1 MNSNADSKPIGQ
13 SKFQNQHDIRFLV
26 CVSALA
32 IAATPAIPA
41 IAQEAAGQ
49 ESTVLKPIVVTA
61 RKTEEQSRDVPQ
73 SITVVK
79 PKDIESN
86 ALDAGGAIAAA
97 SPNVVW
103 QNASVGRQFFSI
115 RGISSLGVPNNF
127 SDGTIGFTVDGIPQ
141 SMMSSQNM
149 LFDIDHVEVLRGPQG
164 TLWGTNALGGAINV
178 TTKQPDG
185 EHEAKITTEFGEHGY
200 AMGEATLGGVL
211 IPDTLNGRMA
221 IRFNNYNGDINSL
234 FTDDLGARK
243 IGAFRGGLQF
253 LGLDDTTVTLTGNYL
268 RDDSN
273 APFSLLRGAP
283 GFPISGVLSEPDYVT
298 THADVGLNIKH
309 EFENFSLTSIT
320 GFQNNK
326 IKSRTEGNDI
336 LIPSLFP
343 LVGSDVW
350 HGVDKENIFSQE
362 IRLNSLEGDDIRWV
376 VGASLSYSD
385 LDHSCTAPQCA
396 PFPYSG
402 LVTMDTNLR
411 ALNLGLF
418 GDASVPLGDKWEV
431 SFGGRLSHDD
441 IKVKKTNDLRVASL
455 TGGSDADE
463 TYLTGR
469 AALAYKWNETAQS
482 YVSIARGHGTKI
494 YPLFS
499 YPNNGVVADA
509 YPAAE
514 DWTYE
519 LGTKVALFDDRLELD
534 GSVFYNDVKNGVLS
548 YYDPGLGGFA
558 TTFQSYDTY
567 GLELQARAAIT
578 DELSFNAGV
587 GYTHSRLGSDGASS
601 IFEGNR
607 VPNIPEWSASAG
619 LAYEKDAEV
628 VGLPGSFNAAL
639 DYQFRSSRPADVQ
652 STFDLDAYHIVN
664 ARVGWKNTGGDFEI
678 YGFGRNLFNERYE
691 TFGAAGYFG
700 SQVVSVSQGRVLGV
714 GISKS
719 F

>member
-1 MNSNADSKPIGQ
+1 MNSNSDSNPSGQ
-13 SKFQNQHDIRFLV
+13 DKLYNKHNMKFLV

-32 IAATPAIPA
+32 IVAASAVPA
-41 IAQEAAGQ
+41 IAQEAADQ

-61 RKTEEQSRDVPQ
+61 RKTEEQIRDVPQ

-86 ALDAGGAIAAA
+86 ALDSGGAIAAA

-185 EHEAKITTEFGEHGY
+185 EHEVKITTEYGEHGY
-200 AMGEATLGGVL
+200 AMGEATLGGAL
-211 IPDTLNGRMA
+211 IPDSLNGRMA
-221 IRFNNYNGDINSL
+221 VRFNHYDGDIDSL

-253 LGLDDTTVTLTGNYL
+253 NGLDNTTVTLTGNYL
-268 RDDSN
+268 RDNSN
-273 APFSLLRGAP
+273 TPFSLLRGAP
-283 GFPISGVLSEPDYVT
+283 GFPISGVVTESDYVT
-298 THADVGLNIKH
+298 THADLGLTIKH
-309 EFENFSLTSIT
+309 DFENFSLTSIT

-326 IKSRTEGNDI
+326 ITARTEANDI

-343 LVGSDVW
+343 LVGSNVW
-350 HGVDKENIFSQE
+350 HGIDKEKIFSQE
-362 IRLNSLEGDDIRWV
+362 IRLNSIEGNNIRWV
-376 VGASLSYSD
+376 VGGNLNYSD
-385 LDHSCTAPQCA
+385 LDHSCAAPQCA

-418 GDASVPLGDKWEV
+418 GDASIPLGEKWEV

-441 IKVKKTNDLRVASL
+441 IKLKQTNDLGVPGL
-455 TGGSDADE
+455 TGDSDADG

-469 AALAYKWNETAQS
+469 TALAYKWTDTAQS
-482 YVSIARGHGTKI
+482 YVSIARGHGTRI

-499 YPNNGVVADA
+499 YPNNGIVADA

-514 DWTYE
+514 NWTYE
-519 LGTKVALFDDRLELD
+519 LGTKVTLFDDRLELD

-558 TTFQSYDTY
+558 TTFQSYETS
-567 GLELQARAAIT
+567 GFELQARAAIT

-587 GYTHSRLGSDGASS
+587 GYTHTRLGSDGASS
-601 IFEGNR
+601 IFKGNR
-607 VPNIPEWSASAG
+607 VPNIPEWSVSAG
-619 LAYEKDAEV
+619 LAYETDAEV
-628 VGLPGSFNAAL
+628 VSLPGSFNAAV
-639 DYQFRSSRPADVQ
+639 DYQYRSSRPADVQ
-652 STFDLDAYHIVN
+652 STFNLDAYSIVN
-664 ARVGWKNTGGDFEI
+664 ARIGWKNTGGDFEI
-678 YGFGRNLFNERYE
+678 YGFGRNLFDERYE
-691 TFGAAGYFG
+691 MFGAAGYFG
-700 SQVVSVSQGRVLGV
+700 SEVVSVSQGRVLGV

>member
-1 MNSNADSKPIGQ
+1 MSSSNPDSQQIGQ
-13 SKFQNQHDIRFLV
+13 NRLQIYHKMKCLAR
-26 CVSALA
+26 VSLLA
-32 IAATPAIPA
+32 IVATSAVRA
-41 IAQEAAGQ
+41 NVQEAI
-49 ESTVLKPIVVTA
+49 VLEPIVITA
-61 RKTEEQSRDVPQ
+61 RKTEEQIRQVPQ
-73 SITVVK
+73 SITVVRQQ
-79 PKDIESN
+79 DIENN
-86 ALDAGGAIAAA
+86 ALDSSGAIAAT

-103 QNASVGRQFFSI
+103 QNSTVARQFFSI

-185 EHEAKITTEFGEHGY
+185 EHEVKITTEYGEHGY

-211 IPDTLNGRMA
+211 IPDALNGRMA
-221 IRFNNYNGDINSL
+221 IRFNHFDGDIDSL

-253 LGLDDTTVTLTGNYL
+253 NGLDDTTITLTGNYL
-268 RDDSN
+268 RDNSN

-283 GFPISGVLSEPDYVT
+283 GFPISGVVTEPDYVT

-320 GFQNNK
+320 AFQNNK
-326 IKSRTEGNDI
+326 IKSRTEANDI
-336 LIPSLFP
+336 LIPSFFP
-343 LVGSDVW
+343 LVGSNVW
-350 HGVDKENIFSQE
+350 LGVDKEKSFSQE
-362 IRLNSLEGDDIRWV
+362 IRLNSLEEDDIRWV
-376 VGASLSYSD
+376 VGASLNYSD

-402 LVTMDTNLR
+402 LVTMNTNLR
-411 ALNLGLF
+411 AWNLGLF
-418 GDASVPLGDKWEV
+418 GDASVPLGEKWEV
-431 SFGGRLSHDD
+431 SFGGRLGHDD
-441 IKVKKTNDLRVASL
+441 IKVKKTNDLRVPSL
-455 TGGSDADE
+455 IGNSDADG

-469 AALAYKWNETAQS
+469 AALAYKWSETAET

-499 YPNNGVVADA
+499 YPNNGIVADA

-514 DWTYE
+514 NWTYE

-534 GSVFYNDVKNGVLS
+534 GSVFHNDVKNGVLS
-548 YYDPGLGGFA
+548 YFDPGIGGFA
-558 TTFQSYDTY
+558 TTFQSYETS
-567 GLELQARAAIT
+567 GFELQARAAMT
-578 DELSFNAGV
+578 DELSFNAGL
-587 GYTHSRLGSDGASS
+587 GYTHTRLGSDGASS
-601 IFEGNR
+601 LFEGNR
-607 VPNIPEWSASAG
+607 VPNIPEWSVSVG
-619 LAYEKDAEV
+619 LAYETDAEMA
-628 VGLPGSFNAAL
+628 GLPGSFNAAI
-639 DYQFRSSRPADVQ
+639 DYQYRSSRPADVQ

-664 ARVGWKNTGGDFEI
+664 ARIGWKNDGGDFEI
-678 YGFGRNLFNERYE
+678 YGFGRNLLDERYE
-691 TFGAAGYFG
+691 KFGAAGSFG
-700 SQVVSVSQGRVLGV
+700 RQVVSVSQGRVLGV

>member
-1 MNSNADSKPIGQ
+1 MNGNLDSKL
-13 SKFQNQHDIRFLV
+13 SKQDNSPNQYKMKCLAR
-26 CVSALA
+26 VSMLA
-32 IAATPAIPA
+32 IAATAA
-41 IAQEAAGQ
+41 VSANAQEATEQ
-49 ESTVLKPIVVTA
+49 ESTVLEPIIITA
-61 RKTEEQSRDVPQ
+61 RKTEEQMRDVPQ

-79 PKDIESN
+79 PEDIESN
-86 ALDAGGAIAAA
+86 ALDSGGAIAAT

-141 SMMSSQNM
+141 SMLSSQNM

-185 EHEAKITTEFGEHGY
+185 EHEARITTEYGEHGY

-211 IPDTLNGRMA
+211 IPDALNGRMA
-221 IRFNNYNGDINSL
+221 IRFNHYDGDIDSL

-253 LGLDDTTVTLTGNYL
+253 NGLDDTTITLTGNYL

-320 GFQNNK
+320 GFQNNR
-326 IKSRTEGNDI
+326 IKSRTEGNDV

-343 LVGSDVW
+343 LVGSNVW
-350 HGVDKENIFSQE
+350 LGDDKENIFSQE
-362 IRLNSLEGDDIRWV
+362 VRLNSLEGDDIRWV
-376 VGASLSYSD
+376 VGASLNYSD

-402 LVTMDTNLR
+402 LVTMNTNLR

-441 IKVKKTNDLRVASL
+441 IKVKKTNDLRIPSL
-455 TGGSDADE
+455 TGDSDADG

-499 YPNNGVVADA
+499 YPNNAIVADA

-548 YYDPGLGGFA
+548 YYDPGIGGFA
-558 TTFQSYDTY
+558 TTFQSYETS
-567 GLELQARAAIT
+567 GFELQARAAIT

-587 GYTHSRLGSDGASS
+587 GYTHTRLGSDGASS

-607 VPNIPEWSASAG
+607 VPNIPEWSVSAG
-619 LAYEKDAEV
+619 LAYETDAEV
-628 VGLPGSFNAAL
+628 LGLPGSFNAAI
-639 DYQFRSSRPADVQ
+639 DYQYRSSRPADVQ
-652 STFDLDAYHIVN
+652 STFDLDAYNIVN
-664 ARVGWKNTGGDFEI
+664 ARVGWKNDGGDFEI
-678 YGFGRNLFNERYE
+678 YGFGRNLSDERYE

>member
-1 MNSNADSKPIGQ
+1 MSGNLGGQ
-13 SKFQNQHDIRFLV
+13 KIKQNKFKKQYDFRCLAR
-26 CVSALA
+26 VSLLA
-32 IAATPAIPA
+32 IVATAAVPAN
-41 IAQEAAGQ
+41 AQEASEQ
-49 ESTVLKPIVVTA
+49 ESTVLEPIIITA
-61 RKTEEQSRDVPQ
+61 RKTEEQIKDVPQ
-73 SITVVK
+73 SITVVRSQ
-79 PKDIESN
+79 DIDSN
-86 ALDAGGAIAAA
+86 ALDPSGAIAAK

-103 QNASVGRQFFSI
+103 QSASVGRQFFSI

-127 SDGTIGFTVDGIPQ
+127 SDGTIGFTVDGMPQ
-141 SMMSSQNM
+141 SMLSSQNM

-185 EHEAKITTEFGEHGY
+185 EHEAKITTEYGEHGY

-211 IPDTLNGRMA
+211 IPDALNGRMA
-221 IRFNNYNGDINSL
+221 IRFNRFDGDIDSL
-234 FTDDLGARK
+234 STDDLGARK

-253 LGLDDTTVTLTGNYL
+253 NGFDDTTVTLTGNYL
-268 RDDSN
+268 RDNSN

-283 GFPISGVLSEPDYVT
+283 GFPISGVVTEPDYVT
-298 THADVGLNIKH
+298 THADVGLTIKH
-309 EFENFSLTSIT
+309 EFEDFSLTSIT

-326 IKSRTEGNDI
+326 MTARTEANDV
-336 LIPSLFP
+336 LIPSPFP
-343 LVGSDVW
+343 LVGSNVW
-350 HGVDKENIFSQE
+350 QGVDKEKIFSQE

-376 VGASLSYSD
+376 VGGSLNYSD
-385 LDHSCTAPQCA
+385 LDHSCEAPQCA

-418 GDASVPLGDKWEV
+418 GDASIPLGEKWEV

-441 IKVKKTNDLRVASL
+441 IKLKQTNDLGVPGL
-455 TGGSDADE
+455 TGDSDADG

-469 AALAYKWNETAQS
+469 AALAYKWNDTAQS
-482 YVSIARGHGTKI
+482 YVSIARGHGTRI

-499 YPNNGVVADA
+499 YPNNGIVADA

-514 DWTYE
+514 NWTYE
-519 LGTKVALFDDRLELD
+519 IGTKVALFDDRLELD

-558 TTFQSYDTY
+558 TTFQSYETS
-567 GLELQARAAIT
+567 GFELQARAAIT

-587 GYTHSRLGSDGASS
+587 GYTHTRLGSDGASS

-607 VPNIPEWSASAG
+607 VPNIPEWSVSAG
-619 LAYEKDAEV
+619 LAYETDAEV
-628 VGLPGSFNAAL
+628 VGLPGSFSAAI
-639 DYQFRSSRPADVQ
+639 DYQYRSSRPADVQ
-652 STFDLDAYHIVN
+652 STFNLDAYSIVN
-664 ARVGWKNTGGDFEI
+664 ARVGWKSASGDFEI
-678 YGFGRNLFNERYE
+678 YGFGRNLFDERFE

>member
-1 MNSNADSKPIGQ
+1 MSSNLGRKSSK
-13 SKFQNQHDIRFLV
+13 QNQFRNRYKMNCLAR
-26 CVSALA
+26 VSMLALM
-32 IAATPAIPA
+32 ATPAVPA
-41 IAQEAAGQ
+41 NAQEATKQ
-49 ESTVLKPIVVTA
+49 ESTILKPIVITA
-61 RKTEEQSRDVPQ
+61 RKTEEQIRDVPQ

-79 PKDIESN
+79 PKDIDNN
-86 ALDAGGAIAAA
+86 ALDPSGAIAAT

-141 SMMSSQNM
+141 SMLSSQNM

-185 EHEAKITTEFGEHGY
+185 EHEAKITTEYGEHGY

-211 IPDTLNGRMA
+211 IPEALNGRMA
-221 IRFNNYNGDINSL
+221 IRFNHYDGDIDSL

-253 LGLDDTTVTLTGNYL
+253 NGLDDTIVTLTGNYL

-273 APFSLLRGAP
+273 APFSLLRGAS
-283 GFPISGVLSEPDYVT
+283 GFPISGVVTEPDYVT
-298 THADVGLNIKH
+298 THADLGLTIKH
-309 EFENFSLTSIT
+309 DFENFSLTSIT

-326 IKSRTEGNDI
+326 MTARTEANDV

-343 LVGSDVW
+343 LVGSNVW
-350 HGVDKENIFSQE
+350 HGIDKEKIFSQE

-376 VGASLSYSD
+376 VGGSLNYSD

-418 GDASVPLGDKWEV
+418 GDASIPLGDKWEV
-431 SFGGRLSHDD
+431 SLGGRLSHDD
-441 IKVKKTNDLRVASL
+441 IKFKQTNDRRVASL
-455 TGGSDADE
+455 TGDSDADG

-469 AALAYKWNETAQS
+469 AALAYKWTDSAQS
-482 YVSIARGHGTKI
+482 YVSIARGHGTRI

-499 YPNNGVVADA
+499 YPNNGIVADA

-514 DWTYE
+514 NWTYE
-519 LGTKVALFDDRLELD
+519 IGTKVALFDDRLELD

-558 TTFQSYDTY
+558 TTFQSYETS
-567 GLELQARAAIT
+567 GFELQARAAIT

-587 GYTHSRLGSDGASS
+587 GYTHTRLGSDGASS
-601 IFEGNR
+601 ILEGNR
-607 VPNIPEWSASAG
+607 VPNIPEWSVSAG
-619 LAYEKDAEV
+619 LAYETDAEM
-628 VGLPGSFNAAL
+628 VGLPGSFNAAI
-639 DYQFRSSRPADVQ
+639 DYQYRSSRPADVQ
-652 STFDLDAYHIVN
+652 STFDLDDYSIVN
-664 ARVGWKNTGGDFEI
+664 ARVGWKNAGGDFEI
-678 YGFGRNLFNERYE
+678 YGFGRNLFDERFE
-691 TFGAAGYFG
+691 TFGSAGFLG
-700 SQVVSVSQGRVLGV
+700 SQLVSVSQGRVLGV

>member
-1 MNSNADSKPIGQ
+1 MNSGLDGRRSR
-13 SKFQNQHDIRFLV
+13 QNRFHNRYQIKCLAR
-26 CVSALA
+26 VSLLS
-32 IAATPAIPA
+32 IVATSAIPA
-41 IAQEAAGQ
+41 HAQEATEQGV
-49 ESTVLKPIVVTA
+49 TVLEKIVVTG
-61 RKTEEQSRDVPQ
+61 RKTEEQLKDVPQ
-73 SITVVK
+73 SITVVR
-79 PKDIESN
+79 PQDIESN
-86 ALDAGGAIAAA
+86 ALDSSGAIAAT

-103 QNASVGRQFFSI
+103 QNSTVGRQFFAI

-164 TLWGTNALGGAINV
+164 TLWGTNALGGAVNV

-185 EHEAKITTEFGEHGY
+185 EHEAKITTEYGEHGS

-211 IPDTLNGRMA
+211 IPDALSGRMA
-221 IRFNNYNGDINSL
+221 IRFNHFDGDIDSL
-234 FTDDLGARK
+234 STDDLGARK

-253 LGLDDTTVTLTGNYL
+253 NGLDDTTITLTGNYL
-268 RDDSN
+268 RDNSN

-283 GFPISGVLSEPDYVT
+283 GFPISGVVTEPDYVT

-320 GFQNNK
+320 GLQNNK
-326 IKSRTEGNDI
+326 IKSRTEANDI
-336 LIPSLFP
+336 LIPSFFP
-343 LVGSDVW
+343 LVGSNVW
-350 HGVDKENIFSQE
+350 LGVDKEKAYSQE

-376 VGASLSYSD
+376 VGASANYSD

-396 PFPYSG
+396 PFPNSG
-402 LVTMDTNLR
+402 LVTMNTNLR
-411 ALNLGLF
+411 SLNLGLF
-418 GDASVPLGDKWEV
+418 GDASLPLGEKWEV

-441 IKVKKTNDLRVASL
+441 IKVKKTNDLGVPSL
-455 TGGSDADE
+455 TGDSDADA

-469 AALAYKWNETAQS
+469 AALAYKWSEAAQT
-482 YVSIARGHGTKI
+482 YVSIARGHGTEI

-499 YPNNGVVADA
+499 FPNNGVVADA

-514 DWTYE
+514 NWTYE

-548 YYDPGLGGFA
+548 YFDPGIGGFA
-558 TTFQSYDTY
+558 TTFQSYETS
-567 GLELQARAAIT
+567 GFELQARAAMT
-578 DELSFNAGV
+578 DELSFNAGL
-587 GYTHSRLGSDGASS
+587 GYTHTRLGADGASS
-601 IFEGNR
+601 LFEGNR
-607 VPNIPEWSASAG
+607 VPNIPEWSVSAG
-619 LAYEKDAEV
+619 LAYETDAEM
-628 VGLPGSFNAAL
+628 VGLPGSFNAAI
-639 DYQFRSSRPADVQ
+639 DYQYKSSRPADVQ

-664 ARVGWKNTGGDFEI
+664 SRIGWKNDGGDFEI
-678 YGFGRNLFNERYE
+678 YGFGRNLFDERYE
-691 TFGAAGYFG
+691 TFGAAGAFG
-700 SQVVSVSQGRVLGV
+700 SQLVSVSQGRVLGV

>member
-1 MNSNADSKPIGQ
+1 M
-13 SKFQNQHDIRFLV
+13 
-26 CVSALA
+26 LA
-32 IAATPAIPA
+32 IMVASAAPAK
-41 IAQEAAGQ
+41 AQDATVQPKTNQDA
-49 ESTVLKPIVVTA
+49 TVLKPIVVTA
-61 RKTEEQSRDVPQ
+61 RKTEEQINNVPQ

-79 PKDIESN
+79 PETLENN
-86 ALDAGGAIAAA
+86 ALDPSGAIAAA

-141 SMMSSQNM
+141 SMLSSQNP

-211 IPDTLNGRMA
+211 IPDSVNGRMA
-221 IRFNNYNGDINSL
+221 IRLNHYNGDINSL
-234 FTDDLGARK
+234 FTDDLGARE

-253 LGLDDTTVTLTGNYL
+253 NGLEDTTITLTGNYL

-283 GFPISGVLSEPDYVT
+283 GFPISGVVSEPDYVT
-298 THADVGLNIKH
+298 THSDLGLTIKH
-309 EFENFSLTSIT
+309 DFEDFTLTSIT
-320 GFQNNK
+320 GLQNNK
-326 IKSRTEGNDI
+326 MKERTESNDV

-343 LVGSDVW
+343 LVGSNVW
-350 HGVDKENIFSQE
+350 YGEDKEKIFSQE
-362 IRLNSLEGDDIRWV
+362 VRLNSLEGDVIRWV
-376 VGASLSYSD
+376 VGASLNYSN
-385 LDHSCTAPQCA
+385 LDHSCSAPQCA

-402 LVTMDTNLR
+402 LVTMNTDLR

-418 GDASVPLGDKWEV
+418 ADASVPLGEKWEV
-431 SFGGRLSHDD
+431 SVGGRVSHDD
-441 IKVKKTNDLRVASL
+441 IHFNQRNDLAVAGLQGNSE
-455 TGGSDADE
+455 ADE

-469 AALAYKWNETAQS
+469 TALAYKWTDSAQT
-482 YVSIARGHGTKI
+482 YVSIARGHGMKI

-499 YPNNGVVADA
+499 YPTNGVIADP
-509 YPAAE
+509 YPASE

-519 LGTKVALFDDRLELD
+519 LGNKVSLFDDRLELD
-534 GSVFYNDVKNGVLS
+534 GSVFYNNVKNGVLS
-548 YYDPGLGGFA
+548 YYNPAIGGFA
-558 TTFQSYDTY
+558 TTFQSYETS

-578 DELSFNAGV
+578 DELSVNAGV
-587 GYTHSRLGSDGASS
+587 GYTHTRLGSDGPNSLFA
-601 IFEGNR
+601 GNR
-607 VPNIPEWSASAG
+607 VPNIPEWSLSAG
-619 LAYEKDAEV
+619 LAYEKEAAA
-628 VGLPGSFNAAL
+628 VGLPGTFNAAI
-639 DYQFRSSRPADVQ
+639 DYQYRSSRPADVQ
-652 STFDLDAYHIVN
+652 DTFNLDAYQVVN
-664 ARVGWKNTGGDFEI
+664 ARIGWKNDGKNFEI

-691 TFGAAGYFG
+691 TFGAAGYYG
-700 SQVVSVSQGRVLGV
+700 STVVAVSQGRVLGV

>member
-1 MNSNADSKPIGQ
+1 MSSNLDNQNIKQ
-13 SKFQNQHDIRFLV
+13 NNFQNQYKIKYLA
-26 CVSALA
+26 CVSMIAV
-32 IAATPAIPA
+32 AATAAVPAN
-41 IAQEAAGQ
+41 AQEASEQ
-49 ESTVLKPIVVTA
+49 ESTVLEPIVITA
-61 RKTEEQSRDVPQ
+61 RKTEEQIKDVPQ
-73 SITVVK
+73 SITVVR
-79 PKDIESN
+79 PQDIENN
-86 ALDAGGAIAAA
+86 ALDPSGAIAAK

-103 QNASVGRQFFSI
+103 QSSSVGRQFFSI

-141 SMMSSQNM
+141 SMLSSQNM

-185 EHEAKITTEFGEHGY
+185 EHEAKITTEYGEHGY

-211 IPDTLNGRMA
+211 IPDSLNGRMA
-221 IRFNNYNGDINSL
+221 VRFNHYDGDIDSL

-253 LGLDDTTVTLTGNYL
+253 NGFDDTTVTLTGNYL
-268 RDDSN
+268 RDETN
-273 APFSLLRGAP
+273 APFSLLRGEP
-283 GFPISGVLSEPDYVT
+283 GFPLSGVVTEPNYVT
-298 THADVGLNIKH
+298 THADVGLNITH
-309 EFENFSLTSIT
+309 EFEDFSFTSIT

-326 IKSRTEGNDI
+326 MTARTEANDV
-336 LIPSLFP
+336 LIPSPFP
-343 LVGSDVW
+343 LVGSNVW
-350 HGVDKENIFSQE
+350 NGVDKEKIFSQE
-362 IRLNSLEGDDIRWV
+362 VRLNSLEGDDIRWV
-376 VGASLSYSD
+376 VGASLNYSD

-402 LVTMDTNLR
+402 LVTMNTNLR
-411 ALNLGLF
+411 GLNLGLF
-418 GDASVPLGDKWEV
+418 GDATVPLGEKWEV
-431 SFGGRLSHDD
+431 SFGGRLSHDE
-441 IKVKKTNDLRVASL
+441 IKLKQTNDLGVPSL
-455 TGGSDADE
+455 TGDSDADG

-469 AALAYKWNETAQS
+469 AALAYKWSETAQT
-482 YVSIARGHGTKI
+482 YVSIARGHGMEI

-514 DWTYE
+514 NWTYE

-534 GSVFYNDVKNGVLS
+534 GSIFYNDVKNGVLS

-558 TTFQSYDTY
+558 TTFQSYETS
-567 GLELQARAAIT
+567 GFELQARAAIT

-587 GYTHSRLGSDGASS
+587 GYTHTRLGSDGASS

-607 VPNIPEWSASAG
+607 VPNIPEWSVSAG
-619 LAYEKDAEV
+619 LAYETDAEML
-628 VGLPGSFNAAL
+628 GLPGSFNAAI
-639 DYQFRSSRPADVQ
+639 DYQYRSSRPADVQ
-652 STFDLDAYHIVN
+652 ATYDLDAYSIVN
-664 ARVGWKNTGGDFEI
+664 ARVGWKDADGDFEI
-678 YGFGRNLFNERYE
+678 YGFGRNLFDERYE
-691 TFGAAGYFG
+691 TFGSAGFFG

>member
-1 MNSNADSKPIGQ
+1 MSSYLDGQ
-13 SKFQNQHDIRFLV
+13 QGEQNRFQNKYRMKCLAR
-26 CVSALA
+26 VSMLA
-32 IAATPAIPA
+32 IAATAAVPASA
-41 IAQEAAGQ
+41 QDATEQEA
-49 ESTVLKPIVVTA
+49 TVLEPIVITA
-61 RKTEEQSRDVPQ
+61 RKTEEQIRDVPQ

-79 PKDIESN
+79 PEDIESN
-86 ALDAGGAIAAA
+86 ALDSGGAIAAT

-141 SMMSSQNM
+141 SMLSSQNM

-185 EHEAKITTEFGEHGY
+185 EHEAKITTEYGEHGY

-211 IPDTLNGRMA
+211 IPDALNGRMA
-221 IRFNNYNGDINSL
+221 IRFNHYDGDIDSL

-253 LGLDDTTVTLTGNYL
+253 NGLDDTTVTLTGNYL

-273 APFSLLRGAP
+273 APFSLLRGAS
-283 GFPISGVLSEPDYVT
+283 GFPISGVVTEPDYVT
-298 THADVGLNIKH
+298 THADVGLTIKH

-326 IKSRTEGNDI
+326 MTARTEANDV

-343 LVGSDVW
+343 LVGSNVW
-350 HGVDKENIFSQE
+350 HGVDKEKNFSQE

-376 VGASLSYSD
+376 VGGSLNYSD

-441 IKVKKTNDLRVASL
+441 IKFKQTNDLRVASL
-455 TGGSDADE
+455 TGDSDADG

-469 AALAYKWNETAQS
+469 AALAYKWTDSAQS
-482 YVSIARGHGTKI
+482 YVSIARGHGTRI

-514 DWTYE
+514 NWTYE

-558 TTFQSYDTY
+558 TTFQSYETS
-567 GLELQARAAIT
+567 GFELQARAAIT
-578 DELSFNAGV
+578 HELSFNAGV
-587 GYTHSRLGSDGASS
+587 GYTHTRLGSDGASS

-607 VPNIPEWSASAG
+607 VPNIPEWSVSAG
-619 LAYEKDAEV
+619 LAYETDAEM
-628 VGLPGSFNAAL
+628 VGLPGSFNAAV
-639 DYQFRSSRPADVQ
+639 DYQYRSSRPADVQ
-652 STFDLDAYHIVN
+652 STFDLDAYSIVN
-664 ARVGWKNTGGDFEI
+664 ARVGWKDAGGDFEI
-678 YGFGRNLFNERYE
+678 YGFGRNLFDERYE
-691 TFGAAGYFG
+691 TFGAAGFLG

>member
-1 MNSNADSKPIGQ
+1 MSSYLGGQ
-13 SKFQNQHDIRFLV
+13 PGGRIKFLNKHRTTCLV
-26 CVSALA
+26 RVSMLA
-32 IAATPAIPA
+32 IVATAAISAN
-41 IAQEAAGQ
+41 AQEAKEQ
-49 ESTVLKPIVVTA
+49 ESTILKPIIITA
-61 RKTEEQSRDVPQ
+61 RKTEEQIRDVPQ
-73 SITVVK
+73 SITVVT
-79 PKDIESN
+79 PDDIESN
-86 ALDAGGAIAAA
+86 ALDSSGAIAAA

-141 SMMSSQNM
+141 SMLSSQNM

-164 TLWGTNALGGAINV
+164 TLWGTNSLGGAINV

-185 EHEAKITTEFGEHGY
+185 EHEAKITAEYGEHGY

-211 IPDTLNGRMA
+211 IPDALNGRMA
-221 IRFNNYNGDINSL
+221 IRFNHYDGDIDSL

-253 LGLDDTTVTLTGNYL
+253 IGLDDTTITLTGNYL
-268 RDDSN
+268 RDNSN

-283 GFPISGVLSEPDYVT
+283 GFPISGVVTEPDYVT
-298 THADVGLNIKH
+298 THADLGLTIKH

-326 IKSRTEGNDI
+326 MTARTEANDV

-343 LVGSDVW
+343 LVGSNVW
-350 HGVDKENIFSQE
+350 HGIDKEKIFSQE

-376 VGASLSYSD
+376 VGGSINYSD

-418 GDASVPLGDKWEV
+418 GDASIPLGDKWEV

-441 IKVKKTNDLRVASL
+441 IKLKQTNDLRVASL
-455 TGGSDADE
+455 TGDSEADG

-469 AALAYKWNETAQS
+469 TALAYKWTNSAQS
-482 YVSIARGHGTKI
+482 YVSIARGHGTRI

-499 YPNNGVVADA
+499 YPNNGSVADA

-514 DWTYE
+514 NWTYE
-519 LGTKVALFDDRLELD
+519 IGTKVALFDDRLELD

-558 TTFQSYDTY
+558 TTFQSYETS
-567 GLELQARAAIT
+567 GFELQARAAIT
-578 DELSFNAGV
+578 DELSFNAGI
-587 GYTHSRLGSDGASS
+587 GYTHTRLGSDGASS

-607 VPNIPEWSASAG
+607 VPNIPEWSISAG
-619 LAYEKDAEV
+619 LAYETDAEM
-628 VGLPGSFNAAL
+628 VGLPGSFNAAI
-639 DYQFRSSRPADVQ
+639 DYQYRSSRPADVQ
-652 STFDLDAYHIVN
+652 STFDLDAYSIVN
-664 ARVGWKNTGGDFEI
+664 ARVGWKNAGGDFEI
-678 YGFGRNLFNERYE
+678 YGFGRNLFDERYE
-691 TFGAAGYFG
+691 TFGSAGFLG
-700 SQVVSVSQGRVLGV
+700 SQLVSVSQGRVLGV

>member
-1 MNSNADSKPIGQ
+1 MKCLA
-13 SKFQNQHDIRFLV
+13 R
-26 CVSALA
+26 VSLLA
-32 IAATPAIPA
+32 IVATSAVRA
-41 IAQEAAGQ
+41 NAQEAI
-49 ESTVLKPIVVTA
+49 VLEPIVITA
-61 RKTEEQSRDVPQ
+61 RKTEEQIRQVPQ
-73 SITVVK
+73 SITVVRQQ
-79 PKDIESN
+79 DIENN
-86 ALDAGGAIAAA
+86 ALDSSGAIAAT

-103 QNASVGRQFFSI
+103 QNSTVARQFFSI

-185 EHEAKITTEFGEHGY
+185 EHEVKITTEYGEHGY

-211 IPDTLNGRMA
+211 IPDALNGRMA
-221 IRFNNYNGDINSL
+221 IRFNHFDGDIDSL

-253 LGLDDTTVTLTGNYL
+253 NGLDDTTITLTGNYL
-268 RDDSN
+268 RDNSN

-283 GFPISGVLSEPDYVT
+283 GFPISGVVTEPDYVT

-320 GFQNNK
+320 AFQNNK
-326 IKSRTEGNDI
+326 IKSRTEANDI
-336 LIPSLFP
+336 LIPSFFP
-343 LVGSDVW
+343 LVGSNVW
-350 HGVDKENIFSQE
+350 LGVDKEKSFSQE
-362 IRLNSLEGDDIRWV
+362 IRLNSLEEDDIRWV
-376 VGASLSYSD
+376 VGASLNYSD

-402 LVTMDTNLR
+402 LVTMNTNLR
-411 ALNLGLF
+411 AWNLGLF
-418 GDASVPLGDKWEV
+418 GDASVPLGEKWEV
-431 SFGGRLSHDD
+431 SFGGRLGHDD
-441 IKVKKTNDLRVASL
+441 IKVKKTNDLRVPSL
-455 TGGSDADE
+455 IGNSDADG

-469 AALAYKWNETAQS
+469 AALAYKWSETAET

-499 YPNNGVVADA
+499 YPNNGIVADA

-514 DWTYE
+514 NWTYE

-534 GSVFYNDVKNGVLS
+534 GSVFHNDVKNGVLS
-548 YYDPGLGGFA
+548 YFDPGIGGFA
-558 TTFQSYDTY
+558 TTFQSYETS
-567 GLELQARAAIT
+567 GFELQARAAMT
-578 DELSFNAGV
+578 DELSFNAGL
-587 GYTHSRLGSDGASS
+587 GYTHTRLGSDGASS
-601 IFEGNR
+601 LFEGNR
-607 VPNIPEWSASAG
+607 VPNIPEWSVSMG
-619 LAYEKDAEV
+619 LAYETDAEM
-628 VGLPGSFNAAL
+628 VGLPGSFNAAI
-639 DYQFRSSRPADVQ
+639 DYQYRSSRPADVQ

-664 ARVGWKNTGGDFEI
+664 ARIGWKNDGGDFEI
-678 YGFGRNLFNERYE
+678 YGFGRNLLDERYE
-691 TFGAAGYFG
+691 TFGAAGSFG
-700 SQVVSVSQGRVLGV
+700 RQVVSVSQSRVLGV

>member
-1 MNSNADSKPIGQ
+1 MNSNLSGKPSQ
-13 SKFQNQHDIRFLV
+13 QNKVQNQHIMKCLAR
-26 CVSALA
+26 VSMLA
-32 IAATPAIPA
+32 IVATSVVPASA
-41 IAQEAAGQ
+41 QDATEQEA
-49 ESTVLKPIVVTA
+49 TVLEPIVITA
-61 RKTEEQSRDVPQ
+61 RKTEEQIRDVPQ

-79 PKDIESN
+79 PEDIESN
-86 ALDAGGAIAAA
+86 ALDSSGAIAAA

-103 QNASVGRQFFSI
+103 QSASVGRQFFSI

-141 SMMSSQNM
+141 SMLSSQNM

-185 EHEAKITTEFGEHGY
+185 EHEAKITTEYGEHGY

-211 IPDTLNGRMA
+211 IPDALNGRMA
-221 IRFNNYNGDINSL
+221 IRFNHYDGDIDSL

-253 LGLDDTTVTLTGNYL
+253 NGLDDTTITLTGNYL

-283 GFPISGVLSEPDYVT
+283 RFPISGVVTEPDYVT
-298 THADVGLNIKH
+298 THADVGLTIKH

-326 IKSRTEGNDI
+326 MTARTEANDV

-343 LVGSDVW
+343 LVGSNVW
-350 HGVDKENIFSQE
+350 HGVDKEKIFSQE
-362 IRLNSLEGDDIRWV
+362 IRLNSLEGDEIRWV
-376 VGASLSYSD
+376 VGGSLNYSD

-418 GDASVPLGDKWEV
+418 GDASVPLGEKWEV

-441 IKVKKTNDLRVASL
+441 IKFKQTNDLRVASL
-455 TGGSDADE
+455 TGDSDADG

-482 YVSIARGHGTKI
+482 YVSIARGHGTRI

-499 YPNNGVVADA
+499 YPNNGIVADA

-514 DWTYE
+514 NWTYE
-519 LGTKVALFDDRLELD
+519 LGTKIALFDDRLELD

-558 TTFQSYDTY
+558 TTFQSYETS
-567 GLELQARAAIT
+567 GFELQARAAIT

-587 GYTHSRLGSDGASS
+587 GYTHTRLGSDGASS

-607 VPNIPEWSASAG
+607 VPNIPEWSVSAG
-619 LAYEKDAEV
+619 LAYETDAEV
-628 VGLPGSFNAAL
+628 VGLPGSFNAAI
-639 DYQFRSSRPADVQ
+639 DYQYRSSRPADVQ
-652 STFDLDAYHIVN
+652 STFDLDAYSIVN
-664 ARVGWKNTGGDFEI
+664 ARVGWKDAGGDFEI
-678 YGFGRNLFNERYE
+678 YGFGRNLFDERYE
-691 TFGAAGYFG
+691 TFGAAGFLG

>member
-1 MNSNADSKPIGQ
+1 MNGDVDSKPSGQ
-13 SKFQNQHDIRFLV
+13 HKFQNQHNMKFLV
-26 CVSALA
+26 CVSMLA
-32 IAATPAIPA
+32 ITATLAAPA
-41 IAQEAAGQ
+41 IAQEATDQ
-49 ESTVLKPIVVTA
+49 ESTVLKPIIITA
-61 RKTEEQSRDVPQ
+61 RKTEEQIRDVPQ
-73 SITVVK
+73 SITVVR
-79 PKDIESN
+79 PQDIESN
-86 ALDAGGAIAAA
+86 ALDSSGAIAAS

-141 SMMSSQNM
+141 SMLSSQNM

-185 EHEAKITTEFGEHGY
+185 EHEAKITTEYGENGY

-211 IPDTLNGRMA
+211 IPDALNGRMA
-221 IRFNNYNGDINSL
+221 IRFNHYDGDIDSL

-253 LGLDDTTVTLTGNYL
+253 NGLEDTTVTLTGNYL
-268 RDDSN
+268 RDESN

-283 GFPISGVLSEPDYVT
+283 GFPISGVVTEPNYVT
-298 THADVGLNIKH
+298 THADLGLTIKH

-326 IKSRTEGNDI
+326 MTARTEANDV

-343 LVGSDVW
+343 LVGSNVW
-350 HGVDKENIFSQE
+350 HGVDKEKIFSQE
-362 IRLNSLEGDDIRWV
+362 IRLNSLEGDDVRWV
-376 VGASLSYSD
+376 VGGSLNYSD
-385 LDHSCTAPQCA
+385 LDHSCAAPQCA

-411 ALNLGLF
+411 ALNFGLF
-418 GDASVPLGDKWEV
+418 GDVSVPLDEKWEV

-441 IKVKKTNDLRVASL
+441 IKFKQTNDLRVPSL
-455 TGGSDADE
+455 TGDSDADG

-469 AALAYKWNETAQS
+469 TALAYKWSETAQS

-499 YPNNGVVADA
+499 YPNNGIVADA

-514 DWTYE
+514 NWTYE
-519 LGTKVALFDDRLELD
+519 IGTKVALFDDRVELD

-558 TTFQSYDTY
+558 TTFQSYETS
-567 GLELQARAAIT
+567 GFELQARAAIT
-578 DELSFNAGV
+578 DELSVNAGV
-587 GYTHSRLGSDGASS
+587 GYTHTRLGSDGASS
-601 IFEGNR
+601 LFEGNR
-607 VPNIPEWSASAG
+607 VPNIPEWSVSAG
-619 LAYEKDAEV
+619 LAYETDAEM
-628 VGLPGSFNAAL
+628 VGLPGSFNAAI
-639 DYQFRSSRPADVQ
+639 DYQYRSSRPADVQ

-664 ARVGWKNTGGDFEI
+664 ARIGWKNDGGDFEI
-678 YGFGRNLFNERYE
+678 YGFGRNLFDERYE
-691 TFGAAGYFG
+691 TFGSAGYFG

>member
-1 MNSNADSKPIGQ
+1 MNSDADSKPDGQ
-13 SKFQNQHDIRFLV
+13 NKLQNQYSMKLLV
-26 CVSALA
+26 CVWMLA
-32 IAATPAIPA
+32 IVATSAIPA
-41 IAQEAAGQ
+41 IAQEATEQ
-49 ESTVLKPIVVTA
+49 ESTILKPIVITA
-61 RKTEEQSRDVPQ
+61 RKTEEYIRDVPQ

-79 PKDIESN
+79 PEDIESN
-86 ALDAGGAIAAA
+86 ALDSGGAIAAA

-141 SMMSSQNM
+141 SMLSSQNM

-185 EHEAKITTEFGEHGY
+185 EHEAKITTEYGGHGY

-211 IPDTLNGRMA
+211 IPDALNGRMA
-221 IRFNNYNGDINSL
+221 IRFNHYDGDIDSL

-253 LGLDDTTVTLTGNYL
+253 NGLDDTTIALTGNYL

-283 GFPISGVLSEPDYVT
+283 GFPVSGVVTEPDYVT
-298 THADVGLNIKH
+298 THADVGLTIKH

-320 GFQNNK
+320 GFQSNK
-326 IKSRTEGNDI
+326 MTARTEANDV

-343 LVGSDVW
+343 LVGSNVW
-350 HGVDKENIFSQE
+350 HGVDKEKIFSQE

-376 VGASLSYSD
+376 VGGSLNYSD

-441 IKVKKTNDLRVASL
+441 IKFKQTNDLRVASL
-455 TGGSDADE
+455 TGDSDADG

-482 YVSIARGHGTKI
+482 YVSIARGHGTRI

-499 YPNNGVVADA
+499 YPNNGIVADA

-514 DWTYE
+514 NWTYE

-558 TTFQSYDTY
+558 TTFQSYETS
-567 GLELQARAAIT
+567 GFELQARAAIT

-587 GYTHSRLGSDGASS
+587 GYTHTRLGSDGASS

-607 VPNIPEWSASAG
+607 VPNIPEWSVSAG
-619 LAYEKDAEV
+619 LAYETDAEM
-628 VGLPGSFNAAL
+628 VGLPGSFNAAI
-639 DYQFRSSRPADVQ
+639 DYQYRSSRPADVQ
-652 STFDLDAYHIVN
+652 STFDLDAYSIVN

-678 YGFGRNLFNERYE
+678 YGFGRNLFDERYE
-691 TFGAAGYFG
+691 TFGSAGFLG
-700 SQVVSVSQGRVLGV
+700 SQLVSVSQGRVLGV